1 MLQRLLRAPQLG
13 LEVYCHCRAFSAK
26 VYLQNA
32 AGAAPKF
39 YTLEQGEG
47 AAESTVT
54 ASYGRLGSAG
64 QSSSSTHASPAAAL
78 AFLRKTEAAKRK
90 KGYTDSTSPGGSA
103 GGAPAST
110 PAATAAAAAAA
121 PTFPRVLAVG
131 ESVHVTSA
139 AGSGATYRVKCLS
152 AAPDGAPT
160 ALSCTCKG
168 YAQRLH
174 AKGALASSC
183 RHIALVQGAA
193 AEAARL
199 AAAAAAP
206 PPPPPPPPNPGVAPL
221 SALAHSWTPRVDPTG
236 MLLSEKLDGMRALW
250 HEGRLWSRQGNALH
264 APPYFTAALPRS
276 TTLDGELHC
285 GRGGFSATVSVTRAQ
300 TDVEEKWRGVRF
312 AVFDAP
318 LVPGGFAAR
327 LAAAEAALAQ
337 GRREAAAEGG
347 DGGGGAAV
355 ESFAS
360 ILPHKACEGPEDLAV
375 QLQAMVQ
382 AGGEGLM
389 LRNPG
394 GVFGAFSAPAPAP
407 PPPPSSRSPFFTPH
421 ARAHAC
427 TQNAQLVGA
436 RMTCSR

>member
-13 LEVYCHCRAFSAK
+13 LEAWCHCRAFSTK
-26 VYLQNA
+26 VYLHHT
-32 AGAAPKF
+32 AGSTPRF

-47 AAESTVT
+47 AAGSTVT
-54 ASYGRLGSAG
+54 ASFGRLGSAG

-90 KGYTDSTSPGGSA
+90 RGYTDSSSPPGV
-103 GGAPAST
+103 GALAPH
-110 PAATAAAAAAA
+110 PAAAAAAH
-121 PTFPRVLAVG
+121 TFPRVLAVG
-131 ESVHVTSA
+131 ESVHVASA
-139 AGSGATYRVKCLS
+139 GSSGATYRVKCLS
-152 AAPDGAPT
+152 AAPDGTPT

-183 RHIALVQGAA
+183 RHIALVQGGA

-206 PPPPPPPPNPGVAPL
+206 PPPPPPPPHPGVAPL
-221 SALAHSWTPRVDPTG
+221 IALAHSWTPRVDPTG

-300 TDVEEKWRGVRF
+300 TDVEEKWRGVQF

-318 LVPGGFAAR
+318 QAPGGFAAR
-327 LAAAEAALAQ
+327 LAAAEAALAE
-337 GRREAAAEGG
+337 GRREAAA
-347 DGGGGAAV
+347 GGGAPVV
-355 ESFAS
+355 EAFAS
-360 ILPHKACEGPEDLAV
+360 ILPHRVCAGPEDLAL

-382 AGGEGLM
+382 SGGEGLM

-394 GVFGAFSAPAPAP
+394 GVFGAFFFPRPCLLCACAP
-407 PPPPSSRSPFFTPH
+407 PPLTLPTLFLH
-421 ARAHAC
+421 APARNALSWWAHA
-427 TQNAQLVGA
+427 
-436 RMTCSR
+436 